1 MDVLERLIKR
11 LKRIG
16 IEIELAGNYPWIY
29 LETVNG
35 NRIQEED
42 FFYGNHGFTIAFL
55 PTTLGKKM
63 EITDIKKTF
72 KVIRKYI

>member
-11 LKRIG
+11 LNKIG
-16 IEIELAGNYPWIY
+16 IDIELAGNYPWIY
-29 LETVNG
+29 LEYVNG
-35 NRIQEED
+35 NRIKEED
-42 FFYGNHGFTIAFL
+42 YYYGNHGFTIAFL
-55 PTTLGKKM
+55 PITLDKKM

>member
-16 IEIELAGNYPWIY
+16 VEIELACNYPWIY

-42 FFYGNHGFTIAFL
+42 YYYGNHGFTIAFL
-55 PTTLGKKM
+55 PTALDKKM
-63 EITDIKKTF
+63 EILDIKKTF

>member
-35 NRIQEED
+35 NEIQEED
-42 FFYGNHGFTIAFL
+42 YYFANHGFTIAFL
-55 PTTLGKKM
+55 PIQNDKKL
-63 EITDIKKTF
+63 EILDIKKTF